1 MNELRLK
8 DYEKYRQDIH
18 TNHKKE
24 YTTLEVEL
32 ILSNMSLADLS
43 VVLCRTAKAIAEARK
58 KFKRRLLNE
67 K

>member
-8 DYEKYRQDIH
+8 DYEKYREDIH
-18 TNHKKE
+18 FNHKKE

-32 ILSNMSLADLS
+32 ILSDMSLADLS
-43 VVLCRTAKAIAEARK
+43 VVLGRTAKAIAEARK
-58 KFKRRLLNE
+58 NFKRRLLNE

>member
-1 MNELRLK
+1 MNELKLK

-18 TNHKKE
+18 INHKKE

-32 ILSNMSLADLS
+32 ILSDMSLSDLS
-43 VVLCRTAKAIAEARK
+43 VALGRTAKAIAEARK

>member
-8 DYEKYRQDIH
+8 DYEKYRHDIH

-43 VVLCRTAKAIAEARK
+43 VVLGRTAKAIAEARK

-67 K
+67 R

>member
-8 DYEKYRQDIH
+8 DYEKYRKDMH
-18 TNHKKE
+18 FNHKKE

-32 ILSNMSLADLS
+32 ILLDMSLADLS
-43 VVLCRTAKAIAEARK
+43 VALGRTAKAIAEARK
-58 KFKRRLLNE
+58 NFKRRLLNE